1 MSTLQKNC
9 KKMALEKL
17 AHFNPIQFSI
27 MIEAIDESN
36 CQNQYSPEIF
46 HVNLME
52 KWKNNLMDVF
62 GIL

>member
-1 MSTLQKNC
+1 
-9 KKMALEKL
+9 MALEKL